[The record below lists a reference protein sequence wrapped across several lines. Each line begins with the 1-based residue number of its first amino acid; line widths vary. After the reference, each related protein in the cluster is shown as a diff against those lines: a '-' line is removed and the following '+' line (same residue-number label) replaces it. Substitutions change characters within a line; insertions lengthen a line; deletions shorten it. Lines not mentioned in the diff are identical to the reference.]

1 MNLAALVFHH
11 MHMFMYPDMDTNMCM
26 HPACEYVS
34 QPLCIPASLYPS
46 LFELIVKS
54 EPKLSLP
61 GFSPSSKELLK
72 ALLQKK
78 PTARIGRDFDEVK
91 GHARTE
97 GF

>member
-1 MNLAALVFHH
+1 
-11 MHMFMYPDMDTNMCM
+11 MHVHVHVHVHVMFMCMCI
-26 HPACEYVS
+26 
-34 QPLCIPASLYPS
+34 QPLTMRLR

-78 PTARIGRDFDEVK
+78 PTARIGRDFDEAK
-91 GHARTE
+91 GHAFFE